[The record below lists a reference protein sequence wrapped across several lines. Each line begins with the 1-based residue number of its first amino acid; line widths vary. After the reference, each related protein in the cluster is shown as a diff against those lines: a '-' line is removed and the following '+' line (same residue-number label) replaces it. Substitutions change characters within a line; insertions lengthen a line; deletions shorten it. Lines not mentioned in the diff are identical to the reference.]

1 MRERTIAGLLVMTAV
16 LLGCANGEAETV
28 RLTATRDVWVSAFP
42 EELDTSM
49 GKTSQLKLKGNQE
62 LALLD
67 FDTSQLRGKKI
78 VSAEL
83 WVHDVAE
90 AAESE
95 KQRIGVDP
103 ARPDCLRKIGV
114 STVGNEW
121 VEGAQERSYQRDD
134 EGHGATYREASYQ
147 QRAWAYPGSQ
157 LWAVIFG
164 NGNSRHCHGEREYQ
178 GDGWWKVAVD
188 PRIVAAMRSG
198 LSEGMAVEEETSPS
212 GEVMIN
218 NYVHSRESGEFAPY
232 LVVSTALAK
241 MPALGRP
248 KDLKIVP
255 APAEAG
261 LTYGAARITFTA
273 PRGAFG
279 YVMKVNGAR
288 VPAWRVPFAAE
299 GGAKQSILFEDLP
312 ARAELTVEVQ
322 AVGETGLVG
331 PAVVAKGEASA
342 ALAAP
347 PLLPASP
354 FAYGA
359 GEPPANK
366 WMRVWAFPEV
376 TKVDPVTTEAMFEP
390 LWGGVAGPASPAA
403 TPAAAGGPGVAY
415 PNGVA
420 EPPQKDLTRENAV
433 WDGKSN
439 RVRLVAARG
448 EIVAFQIAVEV
459 KDRPLKDVRVE
470 LTDLKGPSVAIGR
483 DSVRT
488 FRMWY
493 VQADGKWHEE
503 YAVPLIH
510 TFDLPA
516 ADNAV
521 PNQKLQAVYV
531 DIAVPQDLALGV
543 YSGTVLVTAAGS
555 PAPLRLGLD
564 IAVYPVSIPEEMTF
578 NAELNCYNPPGG
590 EVGSDYFYAAHRLAH
605 YHRCTLNTVP
615 YSQTGRIPEGYAPA
629 IAGKGADVHITD
641 WSAFDKVI
649 GPLLDG
655 SAFLGNPR
663 RGVPVK
669 TFYLPLCEH
678 WPLPFRDYY
687 PFQGDPRQQSD
698 TVRHMFAAPPIEQ
711 AFPAAYR
718 EGFINVARE
727 VAQHLQAKGW
737 TRTDYQAYLN
747 DKPNFGGTW
756 WTLDEPSGRDDWQA
770 LRFWAGLVKQGAA
783 GAKGLHLF
791 FRGDVSRS
799 WWQYDQLDGLMDT
812 IYYNGEIF
820 DLPRF
825 AKEYNR
831 RIPDPHVYGAAN
843 EVSHSDHETAAWCL
857 KAAALGL
864 NGVLPWDSLGEADS
878 LREASQT
885 TLIVPGNL
893 AGYAGPVASLRVF
906 ALRRGAQDVELLKL
920 LAAKRGWRPEQVGAL
935 VAQRVPLQVGF
946 TQKFTDEAAAL
957 GFGELSA
964 QGFAELK
971 AGVLQLLTEQ

>member
-1 MRERTIAGLLVMTAV
+1 MERTIAGLLVMTSV
-16 LLGCANGEAETV
+16 LLGCTNGKAEMVKLTV
-28 RLTATRDVWVSAFP
+28 TRDVWVSAFP

-49 GKTSQLKLKGNQE
+49 GKTPQLKLKGNQE

-83 WVHDVAE
+83 WLHNVAD
-90 AAESE
+90 AVESE
-95 KQRIGVDP
+95 KQRLGVDP

-121 VEGAQERSYQRDD
+121 VEGAQERSYQKDD

-147 QRAWAYPGSQ
+147 RRAWAYPGSQ

-164 NGNSRHCHGEREYQ
+164 NGNSLHCHGEREYQ

-188 PRIVAAMRSG
+188 PRLVTAMMSG
-198 LSEGMAVEEETSPS
+198 LSYGLAVEEETSPS
-212 GEVMIN
+212 SEVMFN
-218 NYVHSRESGEFAPY
+218 NYVHSRESGEYAPY
-232 LVVSTALAK
+232 LAVTAAPAK
-241 MPALGRP
+241 RPAPGQP
-248 KDLKIVP
+248 KELKIVP
-255 APAEAG
+255 APEEAG
-261 LTYGAARITFTA
+261 LTYGAARVTFAAT
-273 PRGAFG
+273 RNAFG
-279 YVMKVNGAR
+279 YVVKLNGAR

-299 GGAKQSILFEDLP
+299 GGTRQSILLEDLP
-312 ARAELTVEVQ
+312 AGAELTVEVQ
-322 AVGETGLVG
+322 GVGETGLAG
-331 PAVVAKGEASA
+331 PEAVAKGEASA
-342 ALAAP
+342 ALSAP
-347 PLLPASP
+347 PLLPAP
-354 FAYGA
+354 ALRGVA
-359 GEPPANK
+359 GDPPANDV
-366 WMRVWAFPEV
+366 MRVWAFPEV
-376 TKVDPVTTEAMFEP
+376 TKVDPITGEAMFEP
-390 LWGGVAGPASPAA
+390 
-403 TPAAAGGPGVAY
+403 T
-415 PNGVA
+415 
-420 EPPQKDLTRENAV
+420 KDMRRQNAV
-433 WDGKSN
+433 WDGLAGH
-439 RVRLVAARG
+439 VRLAAARG
-448 EIVAFQIAVEV
+448 EIVAFQIAVEA
-459 KDRPLKDVRVE
+459 KDHPLKDVRVE
-470 LTDLKGPSVAIGR
+470 VSELKGPSASIGK
-483 DSVRT
+483 DSIRT

-493 VQADGKWHEE
+493 VSAGGKWHEE
-503 YAVPLIH
+503 YAIPL
-510 TFDLPA
+510 TGSFDVPA
-516 ADNAV
+516 AANAV
-521 PNQKLQAVYV
+521 PGQKLQAVYV
-531 DIAVPQDLALGV
+531 DIAVPQGLAQGV
-543 YSGTVLVTAAGS
+543 YSGTISVRAGAS
-555 PAPLRLGLD
+555 PPLRLGLEV
-564 IAVYPVSIPEEMTF
+564 AVYPVSIPDEMSF

-629 IAGKGADVHITD
+629 IAGKGADAHITD
-641 WSAFDKVI
+641 WAAFDKLV

-655 SAFLGNPR
+655 SAFAENPR
-663 RGVPVK
+663 RSVPVR

-687 PFQGDPRQQSD
+687 PFQGDPKKESD
-698 TVRHMFAAPPIEQ
+698 TVRHMFATPLIEQ

-718 EGFINVARE
+718 EGFRNVVHE
-727 VAQHLQAKGW
+727 VAQHLEAKGW

-770 LRFWAGLVKQGAA
+770 LRFWAGLVKQGSG
-783 GAKGLHLF
+783 GAKGVHLF
-791 FRGDVSRS
+791 FRGDVSRW

-831 RIPDPHVYGAAN
+831 RLPDPHVYGAAN

-864 NGVLPWDSLGEADS
+864 KGVLPWDSLGEADS

-885 TLIVPGNL
+885 ALLVPGDL
-893 AGYAGPVASLRVF
+893 AGYTGPVASLRVF
-906 ALRRGAQDVELLKL
+906 ALRRGAQDVELLRL
-920 LAAKRGWRPEQVGAL
+920 LAAKRGWTPEQIGAL
-935 VAQRVPLQVGF
+935 VAQRVPLQVEF

-971 AGVLQLLTEQ
+971 AGVLQLLTMQ